1 MVEVLLLVFC
11 GERDKKKTDLH
22 FNSVY
27 KLAKMN
33 AAVSY
38 IWQIFIFLKSKRVE
52 LKISA
57 IRPHIKSF
65 RGW

>member
-1 MVEVLLLVFC
+1 MKGICLKYCVVER
-11 GERDKKKTDLH
+11 EREKLTCI

-38 IWQIFIFLKSKRVE
+38 V
-52 LKISA
+52 
-57 IRPHIKSF
+57 
-65 RGW
+65 